1 MPNEIFIQSRY
12 HRNECSGITFV
23 EPTLT
28 QQHFQSECDINE
40 IMKKYAVTGTLP
52 NVSGAFYDDLPDI
65 TDFFSLQNYLI
76 QAEDSFMSLPSAI
89 RKRFENDP
97 GQLMD
102 FIGNPAN
109 YEEAVSLGLLSSS
122 SLKKEEEIPS
132 PEELTPKEESALS

>member
-52 NVSGAFYDDLPDI
+52 NVSGAFYDDLPEI